1 MTDLAFPALAPAT
14 LPIAG
19 SPARF
24 PVARVFCIGRNYRW
38 LPDEPRPTEMPAWF
52 MKPASAVFPA
62 SGSLPYPADTADYC
76 HEIELV
82 VAIGRGGKHI
92 APDDVEALHIWGYAA
107 GLDMTRRDLQ
117 QQAKRAGGPWEPA
130 KAFDH
135 SAPCTAI
142 VPADAC
148 GHPREGALW
157 LSVNGVDRQRADVSG
172 LLWSVPE
179 LVAMLSRSVAL
190 APGDLIYTGT
200 PAGVG
205 PLAPGDVVSAGVAGI
220 GDLTMTVAAPRDA

>member
-1 MTDLAFPALAPAT
+1 MTDLAFPALAPTT

-19 SPARF
+19 SAGRF

-52 MKPASAVFPA
+52 MKPASAVFAA
-62 SGSLPYPADTADYC
+62 SGALPYPADTSDYC

-82 VAIGRGGKHI
+82 VGIGHGGKDI
-92 APDDVEALHIWGYAA
+92 AASEVQGRHIWGYAA

-135 SAPCTAI
+135 SAPCTSI
-142 VPADAC
+142 VPAAVC
-148 GHPREGALW
+148 GHPRAGALW
-157 LSVNGVDRQRADVSG
+157 LAVNGVDRQRADVSG

-190 APGDLIYTGT
+190 VPGDLIFTGT

-205 PLAPGDVVSAGVAGI
+205 PLAPGDVVTAGVAGI
-220 GDLTMTVAAPRDA
+220 GELTMTVAARQAA

>member
-1 MTDLAFPALAPAT
+1 MTDLVFPAAAPTT

-19 SPARF
+19 SAARF

-38 LPDEPRPTEMPAWF
+38 LPDETRPTEMPAWF
-52 MKPASAVFPA
+52 MKPASAVFA
-62 SGSLPYPADTADYC
+62 ADGALPYPAGTVDYC

-82 VAIGRGGKHI
+82 VAIGLGGKNI
-92 APDDVEALHIWGYAA
+92 AADDVEARHIWGYAA

-117 QQAKRAGGPWEPA
+117 QQAKHAGGPWEPA

-135 SAPCTAI
+135 SAPCTPVVSVAT
-142 VPADAC
+142 C

-157 LSVNGVDRQRADVSG
+157 LAVNGNDRQRADVSG

-190 APGDLIYTGT
+190 VPGDLIYTGT

-205 PLAPGDVVSAGVAGI
+205 PLTPGDVVNAGVAGI
-220 GDLTMTVAAPRDA
+220 GELTMTVTASQTA